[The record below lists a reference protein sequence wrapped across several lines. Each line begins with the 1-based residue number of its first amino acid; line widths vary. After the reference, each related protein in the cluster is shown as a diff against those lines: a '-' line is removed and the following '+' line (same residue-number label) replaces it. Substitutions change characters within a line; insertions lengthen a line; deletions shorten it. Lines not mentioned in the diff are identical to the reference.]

1 MDLFRKFSLTDYLN
15 LSMFMNPVI
24 ACQADPTITWRVQH
38 HEFFAW
44 ERGVLNWECV
54 SSSSSALS
62 CFPRGD
68 ETINLLLHPPP
79 SPPSSPFSSIL
90 TLSPR
95 LLPTLHR
102 KLSSFVVLLVNHP
115 KGERGVGESCLL
127 LLPADS
133 RSQVCTLFVSECVR
147 VCTSHWQGLP
157 RLIRG

>member
-115 KGERGVGESCLL
+115 KGERGVWGNLACYYFQPTAGPKFAPYL
-127 LLPADS
+127 
-133 RSQVCTLFVSECVR
+133 SQNVCVCVHHIGR
-147 VCTSHWQGLP
+147 DCHGW
-157 RLIRG
+157 